1 MADLTVYA
9 ESLISA
15 VARAFY
21 DDECIVLIDILI
33 SQKYLRDDDMAQR
46 LNLPPKKLRS
56 TIQFL
61 QEEHLVRVEEVD
73 DLAQGGSQTTK
84 FYYLDYNRAV
94 HSIRLRLYM
103 LRKQLETAELRARS
117 NSYYLCPGY
126 KDRRCNGR
134 YTEEEAQQRVD
145 VRTGL
150 FICQECSTAYEN
162 DPNPPAIETYTLR
175 LIDNTKDLRIAMDNL
190 RRLSVQLSAKFVG
203 NQQIRPGIYDLL
215 QKVRSG
221 NNGGKG
227 GGGTSTTGSS
237 NNAPITSNFPSE
249 NFALGIGSKRLAGTG
264 RTAGIRAKK
273 LEQQGVAESAA
284 QAKTYLVNGGK
295 LLNSTNRN
303 DDVELLFLKNALGHE
318 IQFTVERGSGA
329 RAQLLASK
337 QQRRQKQR
345 YHRKLMDAAAIRVG
359 ANLPYHIRVEESRK
373 RNATNAANKK
383 MKESKHGRT
392 TTGPSR
398 IGAPLHFLHDN
409 IGRIGQEDHIEKQ
422 TNAVSTDT
430 AATGQISDA
439 RIQDQSSDSV
449 LVDDEEMHRQQL
461 SDEAR
466 MVAFQSQYQVE
477 VDRQAKL
484 LQLETIESSSTFL
497 GSPRHSIMSDDDTVI
512 PWEDGELT

>member
-9 ESLISA
+9 EALISA

-33 SQKYLRDDDMAQR
+33 SQKYLRDDDMGQR
-46 LNLPPKKLRS
+46 LNLPSKKLRS

-94 HSIRLRLYM
+94 HSIRLRLYI
-103 LRKQLETAELRARS
+103 LRKQLETDELRARS

-134 YTEEEAQQRVD
+134 YTEEEAQQTVD
-145 VRTGL
+145 TNTGL
-150 FICQECSTAYEN
+150 FVCQECYKTYEN
-162 DPNPPAIETYTLR
+162 DPNPPALETYTLR
-175 LIDNTKDLRIAMDNL
+175 LIDNTKDLRVAMDNL
-190 RRLSVQLSAKFVG
+190 RRLSVQLSAKFIG

-215 QKVRSG
+215 QKVR
-221 NNGGKG
+221 
-227 GGGTSTTGSS
+227 GGGTKSGPK
-237 NNAPITSNFPSE
+237 APITSNYPSE

-284 QAKTYLVNGGK
+284 QAKTYLVNG
-295 LLNSTNRN
+295 SRTNRN
-303 DDVELLFLKNALGHE
+303 NDDIELLYLKNALGHE

-345 YHRKLMDAAAIRVG
+345 YRRKLMDAAAIRAG
-359 ANLPYHIRVEESRK
+359 ATVLPYHIRVEESQKRK
-373 RNATNAANKK
+373 AAALTKKK
-383 MKESKHGRT
+383 MNESKNGA
-392 TTGPSR
+392 SR
-398 IGAPLHFLHDN
+398 PGAPLHFLNDN
-409 IGRIGQEDHIEKQ
+409 IGRSNREDISEKKNTIDANQPTKVVAGVSDDNKTNQESDMVLID
-422 TNAVSTDT
+422 DT
-430 AATGQISDA
+430 EELRQ
-439 RIQDQSSDSV
+439 
-449 LVDDEEMHRQQL
+449 LPDDV
-461 SDEAR
+461 R
-466 MVAFQSQYQVE
+466 MTQFQSQYQLE
-477 VDRQAKL
+477 VDRQSKL
-484 LQLETIESSSTFL
+484 LELDAIESSSSSYL
-497 GSPRHSIMSDDDTVI
+497 GSSPRHGIISDDDTVI
-512 PWEDGELT
+512 AWEDGELM